1 VGTFPRRVLC
11 AFVPITRATQPAPAE
26 ERKATI
32 FDVAAAAGV
41 SKTTVSRV
49 LTGSTNVSSVTR
61 ARVLEAVDRLD
72 YRVNVAARSLRTA
85 RSSLVGLLVPAISND
100 VFGRIAEVLEEDLRR
115 EGTGLTIMSSGWSN
129 EGEALALEMLRSR
142 GLDAVVASLVNDR
155 GSAVGEPLKSLGVPV
170 ILLDREV
177 RGVGTD
183 VVFTDQRSGV
193 HAAVRHLVELDHRA
207 IGLAT
212 LTPSVRPG
220 REATAAFAE
229 SLTAFGLESLDNV
242 VVRYEDV
249 SAKAGWSAGE
259 HLVAQGA
266 TAILCCVPNTVTAGV
281 LEFLRSRDLTVPH
294 DVSLIAFDESELAS
308 VKPPRLTVISRPL
321 EEIARHASR
330 MVTTRLANPDLP
342 PRVASVK
349 MTLHVRDST
358 SAPRTSKAR

>member
-1 VGTFPRRVLC
+1 MPTK
-11 AFVPITRATQPAPAE
+11 RASQPAALD

-32 FDVAAAAGV
+32 FDVARAAGV

-49 LTGSTNVSSVTR
+49 LTGSTNVSSRTR
-61 ARVLEAVDRLD
+61 ARVLDAVDQMD

-100 VFGRIAEVLEEDLRR
+100 VFGRIAEVLEEELRR
-115 EGTGLTIMSSGWSN
+115 EGTGVTIMSSGWSPA
-129 EGEALALEMLRSR
+129 GESLALEMLRSR

-155 GSAVGEPLKSLGVPV
+155 GGAVGDALRSLGVPV

-177 RGVGTD
+177 RCVGTD

-193 HAAVRHLVELDHRA
+193 QAAVQHLADLGHRS
-207 IGLAT
+207 IGFAT

-220 REATAAFAE
+220 REAAAAFAE
-229 SLTAFGLESLDNV
+229 SVSALGLPSLESV
-242 VVRYEDV
+242 VVRYAEV
-249 SAKAGWSAGE
+249 AAQAGWSAAE
-259 HLVAQGA
+259 RLVEQGA
-266 TAILCCVPNTVTAGV
+266 TAILCCVPNSVTAGA
-281 LEFLRSRDLTVPH
+281 LEFLRSRGLAVPR

-330 MVTTRLANPDLP
+330 MVTTRLASPDLP
-342 PRVASVK
+342 PRVAIVQ
-349 MTLHVRDST
+349 MTLHVQDST
-358 SAPRTSKAR
+358 SPPRAARVK

>member
-1 VGTFPRRVLC
+1 MPLTP
-11 AFVPITRATQPAPAE
+11 ASQPASFE

-32 FDVAAAAGV
+32 FDVARAAGV

-49 LTGSTNVSSVTR
+49 LTGSTNVSSLTR
-61 ARVLEAVDRLD
+61 TRVLEAVDRLD

-100 VFGRIAEVLEEDLRR
+100 VFGRIAEVLEEELRR

-129 EGEALALEMLRSR
+129 EGETLALQMLGSR

-155 GSAVGEPLKSLGVPV
+155 GRPTGDPLKSLGVPV

-193 HAAVRHLVELDHRA
+193 GAAVRHLAGLGHRS

-229 SLTAFGLESLDNV
+229 SLDACGLTSLENV
-242 VVRYEDV
+242 IVRYADV
-249 SAKAGWSAGE
+249 GARAGWSAGE
-259 HLVAQGA
+259 RLVEQGA
-266 TAILCCVPNTVTAGV
+266 TAILCCVPNSVTAGV
-281 LEFLRSRDLTVPH
+281 LEFLRSRSLAVPR

-330 MVTTRLANPDLP
+330 MVTSRLANPELP
-342 PRVASVK
+342 PRVAVVQ
-349 MTLHVRDST
+349 MTLHVQDST
-358 SAPRTSKAR
+358 AAPRTARSK

>member
-1 VGTFPRRVLC
+1 MPPIRVT
-11 AFVPITRATQPAPAE
+11 PTAPLE

-32 FDVAAAAGV
+32 FDVARVAGV

-49 LTGSTNVSSVTR
+49 LTGSTNVSSRTR
-61 ARVLEAVDRLD
+61 TRVLEAVDRLD

-115 EGTGLTIMSSGWSN
+115 DGTGLTIMSSGWAS
-129 EGEALALEMLRSR
+129 EGESLALEMLGAR

-155 GSAVGEPLKSLGVPV
+155 GGAIGDVLKALGVPV

-183 VVFTDQRSGV
+183 AVLTDQRSGV
-193 HAAVRHLVELDHRA
+193 LAAVEHLVGLGHRS

-212 LTPSVRPG
+212 LTPTVRPG
-220 REATAAFAE
+220 REAVAAFGE
-229 SLTAFGLESLDNV
+229 SVSTHGLPRLD
-242 VVRYEDV
+242 DV
-249 SAKAGWSAGE
+249 IVGYADVGAQAGWSVGE
-259 HLVAQGA
+259 RLVDQRA
-266 TAILCCVPNTVTAGV
+266 TAIVCCVPNSVTAGV
-281 LEFLRSRDLTVPH
+281 LEFLRSRSLSVPR

-321 EEIARHASR
+321 EEIARNASR
-330 MVTTRLANPDLP
+330 MVTTRLANPELP
-342 PRVASVK
+342 PRVAIVQ
-349 MTLHVRDST
+349 MTLHVQEST
-358 SAPRTSKAR
+358 SSPRVAKSK

>member
-1 VGTFPRRVLC
+1 MPTK
-11 AFVPITRATQPAPAE
+11 RATTPVPPDD
-26 ERKATI
+26 RKATI
-32 FDVAAAAGV
+32 FDVARAAGV

-49 LTGSTNVSSVTR
+49 LTGSTNVSSRTR
-61 ARVLEAVDRLD
+61 TRVLDAVDRMD

-100 VFGRIAEVLEEDLRR
+100 VFGRIAEVLEEELRR
-115 EGTGLTIMSSGWSN
+115 EGTGVTIMSSGWSP
-129 EGEALALEMLRSR
+129 EGEALALQMLRSR

-155 GSAVGEPLKSLGVPV
+155 GGAVGDALRSLGVPV

-193 HAAVRHLVELDHRA
+193 QAAVQHLAELGHRS

-229 SLTAFGLESLDNV
+229 SVSALGLPSLESV
-242 VVRYEDV
+242 VVRYADV
-249 SAKAGWSAGE
+249 AAQAGWSAAE
-259 HLVAQGA
+259 RLVEQGA
-266 TAILCCVPNTVTAGV
+266 TAILCCVPNSVTAGV
-281 LEFLRSRDLTVPH
+281 LEFLRARGLAVPR

-321 EEIARHASR
+321 EEIARHAGR
-330 MVTTRLANPDLP
+330 MVTTRLATPDLP
-342 PRVASVK
+342 PRVAIVQ
-349 MTLHVRDST
+349 MTLHVQDST
-358 SAPRTSKAR
+358 SPPRASKSK